1 MPADENRPWNK
12 LPPSSAS
19 EVHPNGYMDNHGD
32 RGDTDVVY
40 WDDWTSPD
48 DMRAM
53 WADPSVKLLWEARRD
68 ASWKVPFITEAI
80 GDKREPCVGLEEL
93 QAAVLI
99 LMRRHFSGRCKRLW
113 PTGFAG
119 NEGDA
124 VLAVCAVA
132 RAASGWRVNVGR
144 CEERVGAGLM
154 AVSQWGRQGWRAA
167 RVCALARVASG
178 WRVNLGRCEKGV
190 GAGLMMVSR
199 MAGGQRG
206 RCRAGGLSLS
216 KGGEWVAGEGLA
228 GSEGGAVLAVGALAR
243 AASGWWVNFDC
254 CQKGVGTGLMIVLQ
268 SSAEWLAKDM
278 GYRAYATDV
287 TSSMTRRPFPGLY
300 YGMAY
305 LAWLTTYKGVARSE
319 EFVVRAYH
327 GGPGGWEKGPAA
339 SHWNKYR
346 EAKEVVLRML
356 HGSSAPS
363 LPSMPAPSLSPPV
376 LPPTPLR
383 PALDPLHLQSSHALV
398 AHPPHAHAT
407 AVLPAP
413 ISHPN
418 SCSLSDHGPIHTDQF
433 QQSPFTAPITAGPQ
447 ATIAAAQPASFSP
460 APQGPFTSDAEISDD
475 LRTPGDGEVWRSS
488 GDTKHR
494 RAYPVIQPD
503 TKHTKLKV
511 SQEGL
516 SVIRSIKNP
525 IAIVAVIGPYRS
537 GKSFLLNQLLTLT
550 CDEGFGVGHARDTKT
565 KGIWVW
571 GDPMEMQVN
580 GQTTSVLFLDTEGFE
595 SVGKSSVYD
604 DRIFALATVLSSVL
618 IYNLAET
625 VLSEAD
631 ASFAESDA
639 SFAESDASFAESDA
653 SFAES
658 DASYAES
665 GAGHVIL
672 IPCCSQRPPLPSHTS
687 CFCVDASCGQDGAGD
702 GAGGSAIGA
711 EPAAFLSPPLTHT
724 PCPFLPPPE
733 GKTVQEMVRGALQPV
748 PNPEGDKD
756 VDQVNLIRQSL
767 NLMAANSTAFGL
779 TQPHLARTRLCELS
793 DDELDPKYV
802 RQRNQL
808 RQLVASLVQ
817 PKIVSGKPVTGEEFA
832 DLLEKTLNALN
843 KGHIPTAGSVVDAF
857 NRAVQDKCLAIYHQ
871 AIRHVLLPAEEA
883 ALMAAY
889 RNASGEAVAAFER
902 ERFGGK
908 SVEDAVRPLKDE
920 LREELVKLKREN
932 EFASA
937 KACEGAHRG
946 CEEELDALA
955 NMRLPSVAKF
965 DARLEACNHTVE
977 NACRGPSKS
986 AYRDRLKKTWTRE
999 RSQFLKEYNQRLF
1012 NWLVIGS
1019 LVLVVVGRFMVKWVV
1034 VEVLAWALFVFLETY
1049 TRIFWSFDSLY
1060 LNPAWR
1066 TFVNIWEAV
1075 VYNPFIDLDL

>member
-1 MPADENRPWNK
+1 M
-12 LPPSSAS
+12 S
-19 EVHPNGYMDNHGD
+19 EH
-32 RGDTDVVY
+32 
-40 WDDWTSPD
+40 
-48 DMRAM
+48 
-53 WADPSVKLLWEARRD
+53 
-68 ASWKVPFITEAI
+68 
-80 GDKREPCVGLEEL
+80 
-93 QAAVLI
+93 
-99 LMRRHFSGRCKRLW
+99 
-113 PTGFAG
+113 
-119 NEGDA
+119 
-124 VLAVCAVA
+124 
-132 RAASGWRVNVGR
+132 
-144 CEERVGAGLM
+144 
-154 AVSQWGRQGWRAA
+154 
-167 RVCALARVASG
+167 
-178 WRVNLGRCEKGV
+178 
-190 GAGLMMVSR
+190 
-199 MAGGQRG
+199 
-206 RCRAGGLSLS
+206 
-216 KGGEWVAGEGLA
+216 
-228 GSEGGAVLAVGALAR
+228 
-243 AASGWWVNFDC
+243 
-254 CQKGVGTGLMIVLQ
+254 
-268 SSAEWLAKDM
+268 
-278 GYRAYATDV
+278 
-287 TSSMTRRPFPGLY
+287 
-300 YGMAY
+300 
-305 LAWLTTYKGVARSE
+305 
-319 EFVVRAYH
+319 FVVIRTC
-327 GGPGGWEKGPAA
+327 
-339 SHWNKYR
+339 
-346 EAKEVVLRML
+346 M
-356 HGSSAPS
+356 
-363 LPSMPAPSLSPPV
+363 
-376 LPPTPLR
+376 
-383 PALDPLHLQSSHALV
+383 HA
-398 AHPPHAHAT
+398 
-407 AVLPAP
+407 
-413 ISHPN
+413 
-418 SCSLSDHGPIHTDQF
+418 C
-433 QQSPFTAPITAGPQ
+433 
-447 ATIAAAQPASFSP
+447 
-460 APQGPFTSDAEISDD
+460 
-475 LRTPGDGEVWRSS
+475 R
-488 GDTKHR
+488 
-494 RAYPVIQPD
+494 YPVIQPD

-580 GQTTSVLFLDTEGFE
+580 GQTTSLTDSLESTQKAGEGERAGHVVAFLDIEGFE

-625 VLSEAD
+625 VKEAD
-631 ASFAESDA
+631 IAKLSFAVEL
-639 SFAESDASFAESDA
+639 AEEFYGRWVEV
-653 SFAES
+653 
-658 DASYAES
+658 
-665 GAGHVIL
+665 GV
-672 IPCCSQRPPLPSHTS
+672 
-687 CFCVDASCGQDGAGD
+687 GD
-702 GAGGSAIGA
+702 GVGWVVGEGKGGRD
-711 EPAAFLSPPLTHT
+711 EVFTPAKLLWLIQRDFL
-724 PCPFLPPPE
+724 E

-779 TQPHLARTRLCELS
+779 TQDVDQVNLIRQSLNGMTVNSTAFVLTEPHLARTRPRELSDDELHPKYVPHHNQSLSCGHSFPPPPSLLPHPIHQPHLARTRLCELS

-817 PKIVSGKPVTGEEFA
+817 PKIVSGRPVTGEEFA
-832 DLLEKTLNALN
+832 DLLEKTLSALN

-857 NRAVQDKCLAIYHQ
+857 NRAVQDKCLALYHDTMK
-871 AIRHVLLPAEEA
+871 RLLPFLPAEEA
-883 ALMAAY
+883 VLLAAH
-889 RNASGEAVAAFER
+889 RNASGDALGAFER

-920 LREELVKLKREN
+920 LREELVKLKRENEFGSAKACEGAHRGCEEELDALANMRLPCHQRVSPCELVKLKREN

-977 NACRGPSKS
+977 HACRGPSKS

-1075 VYNPFIDLDL
+1075 VYNPFIDLDLWSVPLLWVLLILIIMCRCYRCRKRPHTPLLPTHHDTLHTRRSE

>member
-1 MPADENRPWNK
+1 MAR
-12 LPPSSAS
+12 SSHRALVS
-19 EVHPNGYMDNHGD
+19 LLFV
-32 RGDTDVVY
+32 TLTLLSS
-40 WDDWTSPD
+40 TS
-48 DMRAM
+48 
-53 WADPSVKLLWEARRD
+53 
-68 ASWKVPFITEAI
+68 
-80 GDKREPCVGLEEL
+80 
-93 QAAVLI
+93 
-99 LMRRHFSGRCKRLW
+99 
-113 PTGFAG
+113 
-119 NEGDA
+119 
-124 VLAVCAVA
+124 
-132 RAASGWRVNVGR
+132 
-144 CEERVGAGLM
+144 
-154 AVSQWGRQGWRAA
+154 
-167 RVCALARVASG
+167 RVAT
-178 WRVNLGRCEKGV
+178 
-190 GAGLMMVSR
+190 
-199 MAGGQRG
+199 GQ
-206 RCRAGGLSLS
+206 
-216 KGGEWVAGEGLA
+216 
-228 GSEGGAVLAVGALAR
+228 
-243 AASGWWVNFDC
+243 
-254 CQKGVGTGLMIVLQ
+254 
-268 SSAEWLAKDM
+268 
-278 GYRAYATDV
+278 
-287 TSSMTRRPFPGLY
+287 
-300 YGMAY
+300 
-305 LAWLTTYKGVARSE
+305 
-319 EFVVRAYH
+319 
-327 GGPGGWEKGPAA
+327 
-339 SHWNKYR
+339 
-346 EAKEVVLRML
+346 
-356 HGSSAPS
+356 
-363 LPSMPAPSLSPPV
+363 
-376 LPPTPLR
+376 
-383 PALDPLHLQSSHALV
+383 
-398 AHPPHAHAT
+398 
-407 AVLPAP
+407 
-413 ISHPN
+413 
-418 SCSLSDHGPIHTDQF
+418 
-433 QQSPFTAPITAGPQ
+433 
-447 ATIAAAQPASFSP
+447 
-460 APQGPFTSDAEISDD
+460 DAENTDD
-475 LRTPGDGEVWRSS
+475 LRTPGDGEVWRSG

-604 DRIFALATVLSSVL
+604 DRIFALATVLSSVKEADIAKL
-618 IYNLAET
+618 SFAVELAEEFYGRW
-625 VLSEAD
+625 VEVKEAD
-631 ASFAESDA
+631 IAKLSIAVELAEE
-639 SFAESDASFAESDA
+639 F
-653 SFAES
+653 
-658 DASYAES
+658 YGRWVGKPGWGMS
-665 GAGHVIL
+665 GERVK
-672 IPCCSQRPPLPSHTS
+672 
-687 CFCVDASCGQDGAGD
+687 GD
-702 GAGGSAIGA
+702 GGGEGQACRGRD
-711 EPAAFLSPPLTHT
+711 EVFTPAKLLWLIQRDFL
-724 PCPFLPPPE
+724 E

-817 PKIVSGKPVTGEEFA
+817 PKIVSGRPVTGEEFA

-857 NRAVQDKCLAIYHQ
+857 NRAVQDKCLALYHQ
-871 AIRHVLLPAEEA
+871 AMRHLLLPADEVVLVA
-883 ALMAAY
+883 AH

-977 NACRGPSKS
+977 HACRGPSKS

-1075 VYNPFIDLDL
+1075 VYNPFIDLDLWSVPLLWVLLILIIMCRCYRCRKRPHTPLLPTHHDTLHTRRSE

>member
-1 MPADENRPWNK
+1 M
-12 LPPSSAS
+12 S
-19 EVHPNGYMDNHGD
+19 ELN
-32 RGDTDVVY
+32 
-40 WDDWTSPD
+40 
-48 DMRAM
+48 
-53 WADPSVKLLWEARRD
+53 
-68 ASWKVPFITEAI
+68 
-80 GDKREPCVGLEEL
+80 
-93 QAAVLI
+93 
-99 LMRRHFSGRCKRLW
+99 
-113 PTGFAG
+113 
-119 NEGDA
+119 
-124 VLAVCAVA
+124 
-132 RAASGWRVNVGR
+132 
-144 CEERVGAGLM
+144 
-154 AVSQWGRQGWRAA
+154 
-167 RVCALARVASG
+167 
-178 WRVNLGRCEKGV
+178 
-190 GAGLMMVSR
+190 
-199 MAGGQRG
+199 
-206 RCRAGGLSLS
+206 
-216 KGGEWVAGEGLA
+216 
-228 GSEGGAVLAVGALAR
+228 
-243 AASGWWVNFDC
+243 
-254 CQKGVGTGLMIVLQ
+254 
-268 SSAEWLAKDM
+268 
-278 GYRAYATDV
+278 
-287 TSSMTRRPFPGLY
+287 
-300 YGMAY
+300 
-305 LAWLTTYKGVARSE
+305 
-319 EFVVRAYH
+319 
-327 GGPGGWEKGPAA
+327 
-339 SHWNKYR
+339 
-346 EAKEVVLRML
+346 VVLCR
-356 HGSSAPS
+356 
-363 LPSMPAPSLSPPV
+363 
-376 LPPTPLR
+376 
-383 PALDPLHLQSSHALV
+383 
-398 AHPPHAHAT
+398 
-407 AVLPAP
+407 
-413 ISHPN
+413 
-418 SCSLSDHGPIHTDQF
+418 
-433 QQSPFTAPITAGPQ
+433 
-447 ATIAAAQPASFSP
+447 
-460 APQGPFTSDAEISDD
+460 
-475 LRTPGDGEVWRSS
+475 
-488 GDTKHR
+488 
-494 RAYPVIQPD
+494 YPVIQPD

-516 SVIRSIKNP
+516 NVIRSIKNP

-625 VLSEAD
+625 VKEAD
-631 ASFAESDA
+631 IAKLSFAVEL
-639 SFAESDASFAESDA
+639 AEEFYGRVKGRDEVFTPAKLLW
-653 SFAES
+653 
-658 DASYAES
+658 
-665 GAGHVIL
+665 L
-672 IPCCSQRPPLPSHTS
+672 IQR
-687 CFCVDASCGQDGAGD
+687 D
-702 GAGGSAIGA
+702 
-711 EPAAFLSPPLTHT
+711 FL
-724 PCPFLPPPE
+724 E

-756 VDQVNLIRQSL
+756 VEQVNLIRQSL

-779 TQPHLARTRLCELS
+779 TQPHLARTHLCELS
-793 DDELDPKYV
+793 DEELDPKYV

-817 PKIVSGKPVTGEEFA
+817 PKIVSGRPVTGEEFA

-857 NRAVQDKCLAIYHQ
+857 NRAVQDKCLVLYHD
-871 AIRHVLLPAEEA
+871 AMSRLLPFLPAEEA
-883 ALMAAY
+883 TLVAAH
-889 RNASGEAVAAFER
+889 RNASGDAVAAFER

-977 NACRGPSKS
+977 HACRGPSKS

-1019 LVLVVVGRFMVKWVV
+1019 LVLVVIGRFVVKWVV

-1066 TFVNIWEAV
+1066 TFVNVWEAV
-1075 VYNPFIDLDL
+1075 VYNPFIDLDLWSVPLLWVLLILVIMCRCYRCRKRPHTPLLPTHHDTLHTRRSE